1 MSRNPQAG
9 EDAEDSADSGGSA
22 DSKSGTESGDTRDAA
37 DSAGSAGSAGS
48 AESEDAAD
56 SADSEDAAG
65 SADSEDAA
73 DSAGSEGATG
83 SAAAAREAPGAARPK
98 TALQRLLVL
107 AEESCSLLTRPRD
120 ATQSALAQGTRA
132 LALPPAAAA
141 TVGALAIG
149 LPHAHPAHPPYV
161 PLVPLGPVVLGFSN
175 GVLIGG
181 MPAVL
186 NGALGV
192 SPTCCGVSPYYEVFT
207 GSANVLI
214 EGERA
219 VRMLDLTFHCQAAPL
234 SGRHPRLRRTLH
246 GAQQALHGEHKVEDV
261 ADFAEQNAAAAGAL
275 HGAQDGPAEREA
287 AVEAV
292 TMARTSE
299 LAERA
304 QDQLI
309 EAMSRLMGLDPAA
322 PAGTPGVLIEGAAN
336 VLIGG
341 MPMPSGSACVRGLL
355 RLLP

>member
-1 MSRNPQAG
+1 MP
-9 EDAEDSADSGGSA
+9 
-22 DSKSGTESGDTRDAA
+22 
-37 DSAGSAGSAGS
+37 
-48 AESEDAAD
+48 
-56 SADSEDAAG
+56 
-65 SADSEDAA
+65 
-73 DSAGSEGATG
+73 
-83 SAAAAREAPGAARPK
+83 REAIQP
-98 TALQRLLVL
+98 
-107 AEESCSLLTRPRD
+107 
-120 ATQSALAQGTRA
+120 ALARSTRA
-132 LALPPAAAA
+132 LALPPAAAV

-207 GSANVLI
+207 GSANVVI

-219 VRMLDLTFHCQAAPL
+219 VRMLDLTLHCQAAPRP
-234 SGRHPRLRRTLH
+234 GRHPRLRRTLR
-246 GAQQALHGEHKVEDV
+246 GAQQVLLGEHKVEDV
-261 ADFAEQNAAAAGAL
+261 ADFAEQNAAAADAL
-275 HGAQDGPAEREA
+275 RSAQDYPAGREA
-287 AVEAV
+287 AMESV

-299 LAERA
+299 LAEKA
-304 QDQLI
+304 QDQLG
-309 EAMSRLMGLDPAA
+309 EAMSSLMGLDPAA
-322 PAGTPGVLIEGAAN
+322 PAGTPGVLVEGVAN

-341 MPMPSGSACVRGLL
+341 LPMPSSSSLVRGLL

>member
-1 MSRNPQAG
+1 
-9 EDAEDSADSGGSA
+9 
-22 DSKSGTESGDTRDAA
+22 
-37 DSAGSAGSAGS
+37 
-48 AESEDAAD
+48 
-56 SADSEDAAG
+56 
-65 SADSEDAA
+65 
-73 DSAGSEGATG
+73 
-83 SAAAAREAPGAARPK
+83 
-98 TALQRLLVL
+98 
-107 AEESCSLLTRPRD
+107 
-120 ATQSALAQGTRA
+120 
-132 LALPPAAAA
+132 
-141 TVGALAIG
+141 
-149 LPHAHPAHPPYV
+149 
-161 PLVPLGPVVLGFSN
+161 
-175 GVLIGG
+175 

-219 VRMLDLTFHCQAAPL
+219 VRMLDLTFHCQAAPR

-246 GAQQALHGEHKVEDV
+246 GAQHALHGEHKVEDV

-275 HGAQDGPAEREA
+275 RSARDCPAEREA

-292 TMARTSE
+292 TMARTGE

-304 QDQLI
+304 QDQLG
-309 EAMSRLMGLDPAA
+309 EAMSSLMGLDPAA

-341 MPMPSGSACVRGLL
+341 LPMPSGSAVVRGLL